1 MPVKSKRQ
9 AARAVGPAPAAGAQ
23 AIGRRRQKARGKT
36 KDAKGKTKKGKGKS
50 KGGKAIRALGKAKEE
65 TRRGRSPRKGRRRD
79 VEALEVGP
87 LQSPTSVQ
95 PSCGMGSV
103 QLHGQGSGS
112 LPVSEV
118 DNHGETPSVLDTANS
133 AFEAEP
139 LAALDVAGSKI
150 PGSTQVVA
158 GSPSGALQGSV
169 APGSQLDCIQQLSR
183 RDTLVQFGKLLA
195 WGLRAGHF
203 SLKGAR
209 AEPPRTAAFKR
220 SGLFPLPAELPAED
234 QLRAAGL
241 DPCND
246 KSLADDCWVGLGCT
260 ALNALYG
267 PPQEGRTRRPG
278 KVRTAALAEMKS
290 KINRFLAGESPVS
303 FSFEYMVE
311 DIK

>member
-1 MPVKSKRQ
+1 
-9 AARAVGPAPAAGAQ
+9 
-23 AIGRRRQKARGKT
+23 
-36 KDAKGKTKKGKGKS
+36 
-50 KGGKAIRALGKAKEE
+50 
-65 TRRGRSPRKGRRRD
+65 
-79 VEALEVGP
+79 
-87 LQSPTSVQ
+87 
-95 PSCGMGSV
+95 MGSV
-103 QLHGQGSGS
+103 QLHGQGSGG

-118 DNHGETPSVLDTANS
+118 DNYGETPSVLDTANS

-169 APGSQLDCIQQLSR
+169 APGSRLDCIQQLSR
-183 RDTLVQFGKLLA
+183 RDTFVQFGKLLA

-246 KSLADDCWVGLGCT
+246 KSLAEDCWVGLGCT

-303 FSFEYMVE
+303 FLFEYMVE
-311 DIK
+311 DIKSRKVSYTGEEIQQPRQLTGEQIIRGLPPKGHGGSIPITPFLWGRTTFRMENPHESLLPVESRGHCKGPY